1 MLTDLEAVNAILRN
15 LGTAAVTSLDT
26 VSNPDVQAAISSLND
41 KRLAVQSQAW
51 WFNTQENVTLA
62 RNLVDEIA
70 IPSTTVTLDT
80 SKCGID
86 VVQHGLRLF
95 NRETNSYKFDK
106 NLTDIWLV
114 TALPWDDLPY
124 SVREVVKFS
133 AMVQVQSDLEG
144 DREKLAQVEGQLQ
157 GAFLTMRREHI
168 RNRGVN
174 AFNNPRTALLLNGPR
189 WGGRNPYRI
198 GG

>member
-1 MLTDLEAVNAILRN
+1 MLTELEAVNAILRN

-41 KRLAVQSQAW
+41 KRVAVQSQAW

-62 RNLVDEIA
+62 RNLIDEIA

-80 SKCGID
+80 SKCGTD
-86 VVQHGLRLF
+86 VVQHGLR
-95 NRETNSYKFDK
+95 
-106 NLTDIWLV
+106 
-114 TALPWDDLPY
+114 Y

-144 DREKLAQVEGQLQ
+144 DGEKLAQVEGQLQ
-157 GAFLTMRREHI
+157 GAFLTMKREHV

-174 AFNNPRTALLLNGPR
+174 AFTNPRTALMLNGPR